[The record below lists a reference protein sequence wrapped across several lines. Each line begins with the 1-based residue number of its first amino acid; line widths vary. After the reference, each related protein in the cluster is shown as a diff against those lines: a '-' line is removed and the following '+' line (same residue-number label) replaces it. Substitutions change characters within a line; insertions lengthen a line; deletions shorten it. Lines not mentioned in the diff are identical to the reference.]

1 MHPSWKTLV
10 PVVISPMSEWAPP
23 PAPQMQWCHAPFM
36 EALVPTLDKGAKG
49 QSKPWRERFFFLR
62 VYCFSRGRPLSH
74 NQGLQTLC
82 CVVEFVGM
90 RFMPQEEHAAGRMTM
105 TRLKELRKAA
115 GFACTREGLLCDREL
130 RPWVDFA
137 AIVTKDWVHTFLQDG
152 IMQNEVLLFVHSA
165 QHLGVTLQRL
175 RSFLREPWRFPSR
188 CGCTGKNMHKVFD
201 DKRSNM
207 ERIRTTCS
215 EMLALYGMLRCFV
228 ETQVPQDAA
237 TVNARRSF
245 FAACD
250 VVDAILVVKNQ
261 NEGYRAVADAL
272 QSLAEKHMAAH
283 VAAYGAEFLKPKSHW
298 SFEICCVLWRSTR
311 THQNYARWYTL

>member
-1 MHPSWKTLV
+1 MKPCLRHYNILMKNSGVEDARFVEIGCSEAHRNEVLHDRRLRQACRGARRSEGPPDTHCPHGVCSMTSSVHPCTLHGRLWCQSLFLQCQNGRHLLLHKCSGAMHPSWKPWCQPLTKV
-10 PVVISPMSEWAPP
+10 PKASPN
-23 PAPQMQWCHAPFM
+23 H
-36 EALVPTLDKGAKG
+36 GAKD
-49 QSKPWRERFFFLR
+49 FFLR

-207 ERIRTTCS
+207 GANKDDMQRDARS
-215 EMLALYGMLRCFV
+215 VRHVEMLR
-228 ETQVPQDAA
+228 
-237 TVNARRSF
+237 
-245 FAACD
+245 
-250 VVDAILVVKNQ
+250 
-261 NEGYRAVADAL
+261 
-272 QSLAEKHMAAH
+272 
-283 VAAYGAEFLKPKSHW
+283 
-298 SFEICCVLWRSTR
+298 
-311 THQNYARWYTL
+311 